1 MENQYENK
9 QTKCLLSFQI
19 KCCETFLK
27 DSLLK
32 CEALPAM
39 TSHTEEKDK
48 NIDPSDDYNSKI
60 LNIFCIIYKLS
71 HKTYYTKNYS

>member
-1 MENQYENK
+1 
-9 QTKCLLSFQI
+9 
-19 KCCETFLK
+19 
-27 DSLLK
+27 
-32 CEALPAM
+32 M

-48 NIDPSDDYNSKI
+48 NIDPRDDYNSKI

>member
-1 MENQYENK
+1 
-9 QTKCLLSFQI
+9 
-19 KCCETFLK
+19 
-27 DSLLK
+27 
-32 CEALPAM
+32 M